1 MPTSVSVPCAKK
13 DIRSPGTGVT
23 KRQWRAYIQMLG
35 VKLWSSEEKLS
46 HPSSPLKAI
55 FPVLFCFL
63 NSLIFLCIWK
73 SNNVYQMCMT
83 LILLKVI
90 VKVHMDSQIICS
102 KYLNFIVRSLTFS
115 PVFKATVDPTILS
128 GFSLSFITI
137 HNGKTFKHLMFF
149 IKYITVFDV
158 VN

>member
-1 MPTSVSVPCAKK
+1 MYFAYLRVYVPCACTAFGGQKGHW
-13 DIRSPGTGVT
+13 IPGTGVT

-35 VKLWSSEEKLS
+35 LKLWSSEEKLS
-46 HPSSPLKAI
+46 HLSSPLKSI

-90 VKVHMDSQIICS
+90 VKVHMDSQIICN
-102 KYLNFIVRSLTFS
+102 KYLNFIVRSLTFFP

-128 GFSLSFITI
+128 
-137 HNGKTFKHLMFF
+137 
-149 IKYITVFDV
+149 
-158 VN
+158 